1 VLAGRYAIER
11 LVGRGGMAVVYL
23 ARDLRHVRD
32 VAVKVFQLESE
43 EPGEGSQ
50 RFLQEIQIA
59 ARLSHPNILP
69 LHDSGEAEGLLYY
82 VMPYVP
88 GETLRQRL
96 DREGA
101 LPVADALRIAAD
113 VAGALAYAHSHGVIH
128 RDIKPENILF
138 ISDHA
143 VVADFGIARAISAG
157 GWDEWKLAG
166 PAGTPTYMSP
176 EQARG
181 GSRVDG
187 RSDVYSLGCVL
198 YEMLTG
204 EPPFRGST
212 PEEVVVQH
220 LESEPLPV
228 HTRRPALT
236 RDLQA
241 VVGKALAKHPADR
254 HQTAQQMAD
263 ALARLQAG
271 HGALDDTGGS
281 LRQGPTGIPS
291 ATSSGSWVRRWA
303 GPAMAALGIAAA
315 TVWTMA
321 ARSTRL
327 DASLVYVGPLIH
339 REGVPAD
346 FGSEQCSRLI
356 YDAVNQWKD
365 LRVVDRFWAQDQL
378 AQVDGTPTLDNL
390 LSIARRIRAGRLL
403 SGEVYTWGDS
413 VKVRGVLYDVAHGPD
428 PIREQTVVIPR
439 GDLALAQQRL
449 GELADSLMLPA
460 PHEVAAAPGIT
471 GTRRI
476 GAWQVYDS
484 AHGDLASWNLEAA
497 AARFRTA
504 LARDSHYALAHLW
517 LAQTMNWMGE
527 DASTWRDDAATALEP
542 GSGLP
547 GTERDW
553 GQALLALAE
562 GRYQD
567 ACRQYDAMVKRD
579 TLDFQGWY
587 GRGECRRMDRTVLRD
602 ASSPSGWRFRASY
615 HAATRDYER
624 ALRLIPSTHRAFR
637 GAAFERLRT
646 LFYTETNAIR
656 AGFLENT
663 DSLVAGAFPSLQGD
677 TLAFQPFPIA
687 DLARNDSKAFPAST
701 PAAVARN
708 RERLARVA
716 SEWARAF
723 PNSAT
728 ALETFG
734 QALELQGRLDGPDST
749 QAWAAVYFRR
759 ARSVA
764 GDTGAR
770 LTASLGELRVLVKLG
785 RYDRARKLADSLL
798 ARSSKVSGEE
808 AGMLAGAAA
817 LTGRPLLA
825 AELARQA
832 GPNVRFATTS
842 GDELSLPPALKAS
855 ALAYL
860 ALAAFQVPADSLRA
874 VDQRILS
881 LIELVVDRRD
891 RPAVVNATIA
901 VPRALAFPAMGNAM
915 TYQGTIGGN
924 LLLRVQAD
932 LLRSDTASAH
942 ALLLRPWGS
951 GRQVLASEVPL
962 DLALRESQMLLLLG
976 DTVAGRQRLEQTLSS
991 LPATGLGL
999 LGDNP
1004 HISIPQAAAVPLALA
1019 LGADLAAYRGD
1030 HDTARKLAGDAL
1042 SLIDQRSEPMQPLV
1056 ERLRRLND
1064 SRQPQ

>member
-1 VLAGRYAIER
+1 
-11 LVGRGGMAVVYL
+11 MAVVYL

-32 VAVKVFQLESE
+32 VAVKIFQLESE

-101 LPVADALRIAAD
+101 LPVPDALRIAAE
-113 VAGALAYAHSHGVIH
+113 VADALAYAHSHGVIH

-157 GWDEWKLAG
+157 GWEEWKLAG

-236 RDLQA
+236 RELEVA
-241 VVGKALAKHPADR
+241 VGKALAKHPADR
-254 HQTAQQMAD
+254 YQTAQQMAD

-281 LRQGPTGIPS
+281 LRQGAA
-291 ATSSGSWVRRWA
+291 ATPSSGSWVRRWA
-303 GPAMAALGIAAA
+303 GPGMAAIGIAAA

-356 YDAVNQWKD
+356 YDAVNQWQD

-378 AQVDGTPTLDNL
+378 ARVDGTPTLDDL
-390 LSIARRIRAGRLL
+390 LAIARRVRAGRLL

-428 PIREQTVVIPR
+428 PVRQKTVVIPR
-439 GDLALAQQRL
+439 GDLALAEQRL
-449 GELADSLMLPA
+449 GELADSLMLPE
-460 PHEVAAAPGIT
+460 PHEAAAVPGIT

-476 GAWQVYDS
+476 DAWQAYDS
-484 AHGDLASWNLEAA
+484 AHGDLASWDLEAA
-497 AARFRTA
+497 AAGFRTA
-504 LARDSHYALAHLW
+504 LTRDPQYALAHLW
-517 LAQTMNWMGE
+517 LAQTLNWMGE
-527 DASTWRDDAATALEP
+527 DPSSWRDEVAAALEP

-547 GTERDW
+547 GSERAW

-567 ACRQYDAMVKRD
+567 ACGQYDAMVKRD

-587 GRGECRRMDRTVLRD
+587 GRGECRRMDRVVLRD
-602 ASSPSGWRFRASY
+602 ASSASGWRFRSSY
-615 HAATRDYER
+615 EAAIRDYQK
-624 ALRLIPSTHRAFR
+624 ALRLVPSVHRAFK
-637 GAAFERLRT
+637 GAAFARLVHLFFAEVAVVRT
-646 LFYTETNAIR
+646 GVAPSPDTAQIVGV
-656 AGFLENT
+656 A
-663 DSLVAGAFPSLQGD
+663 SLKGD
-677 TLAFQPFPIA
+677 TVAFTAYTFEQVRDPKRAQGLAGP
-687 DLARNDSKAFPAST
+687 LAVT
-701 PAAVARN
+701 ARN
-708 RERLARVA
+708 RRLLREVT
-716 SEWARAF
+716 SGWVQAF
-723 PNSAT
+723 PRSPD
-728 ALETFG
+728 ALEAQG
-734 QALELQGRLDGPDST
+734 MALELAGELASHPTVTDSALA
-749 QAWAAVYFRR
+749 QLVA
-759 ARSVA
+759 ARSLA
-764 GDTGAR
+764 PTGADSIR
-770 LTASLGELRVLVKLG
+770 IAASEIRVLMKLG
-785 RYDRARKLADSLL
+785 RFGEVNALVDSLL
-798 ARSSKVSGEE
+798 R
-808 AGMLAGAAA
+808 
-817 LTGRPLLA
+817 
-825 AELARQA
+825 
-832 GPNVRFATTS
+832 
-842 GDELSLPPALKAS
+842 
-855 ALAYL
+855 
-860 ALAAFQVPADSLRA
+860 
-874 VDQRILS
+874 
-881 LIELVVDRRD
+881 
-891 RPAVVNATIA
+891 
-901 VPRALAFPAMGNAM
+901 
-915 TYQGTIGGN
+915 
-924 LLLRVQAD
+924 
-932 LLRSDTASAH
+932 RSDTADPSSIWTLAGLSALVGRPSLSAH
-942 ALLLRPWGS
+942 LLQRVASDREVWDGNGRPIPIPLPLRQSAAALEAFTALGAPSDSVSAVVSRIL
-951 GRQVLASEVPL
+951 RQVRTLVPGPDRDRATRAILA
-962 DLALRESQMLLLLG
+962 R
-976 DTVAGRQRLEQTLSS
+976 
-991 LPATGLGL
+991 
-999 LGDNP
+999 
-1004 HISIPQAAAVPLALA
+1004 PLALA
-1019 LGADLAAYRGD
+1019 GISYVPSSLGSALTGADYLLDLELALKAADTSAVREGLRRIATLRSGARPGD
-1030 HDTARKLAGDAL
+1030 VALEVTLQEAILQLALGDSIGATQKLDAALQSLPTFGSDLVSRPDQAGAIVRTMKLRAELASRQGQRETAVRWTAPVLTLWASAEP
-1042 SLIDQRSEPMQPLV
+1042 SLRQQVDE
-1056 ERLRRLND
+1056 LRRLTQSN
-1064 SRQPQ
+1064 